1 MNIKK
6 IVSLALM
13 LCLILGFNSSYGQNQ
28 TTTVKGVV
36 TDDTG
41 MPLPGATVLLKGAT
55 IGVATDFD
63 GAYEISFPTAVSNIL
78 EYSYVSYEK
87 VSVTVKTAGIIEKN
101 VMLMPEQNQL
111 SEVVVVG
118 FGTKKKENL
127 TGAVSQ
133 IGGEALESR
142 PVLRADQALQG
153 VVAGLNIGTDSGGEL
168 DGNLN
173 INIRGIGT
181 IGEGSSGS
189 PLVLIDGIEGNLSSV
204 NPNDIENISVL
215 KDAAAASIYGS
226 RAPFGVVLV
235 TTKSGRKG
243 KTTISYSNNFRY
255 AFPINVPERMNA
267 LEYAYLLNDLS
278 VNTGGNPI
286 YREEAIQRIKDYQN
300 YKLAFGTQPNSSGTS
315 WLQNRAA
322 YGDTDWYDV
331 HLKSMSL
338 GQEHNLS
345 VSGGGEKVAYYA
357 SANYLG
363 QEGIFTYSDE
373 TFDRLSFNTKIDAA
387 LSDQFELSLNTRFMR
402 KNHDRPT
409 AQDERFYHNLS
420 RAVPTSPLYTP
431 YGDYME
437 NSMVQQLQE
446 GGRLLEQ
453 TDYLYNKLKL
463 TYEPIKDW
471 KIYGEFNSRIENHNN
486 SKHLAKIS
494 VVQPTLKSEYI
505 PIFSGYVPKIEVR
518 GWDIL
523 AITAPGQNYFEV
535 QNGQVNYSGINLY
548 SDYTK
553 SFGNHNFK
561 VLVGVQNELYKSHF
575 TRLGTDNIDSD
586 DRPFISQNGEKFVFE
601 SKGEWSNVGLFSR
614 LNYDYKER
622 YLLEANFRA
631 DGASRFPTNER
642 WGYFPSFSAGWNVA
656 KEAFWDNISTKINN
670 FKIRGSWG
678 VLGNQN
684 TNSFYPYFQNMSI
697 GNGNWA
703 VNGSVPSQL
712 PMPAPFST
720 SITWEKI
727 RSFNYGFDL
736 AVFKNRL
743 TATADIFERKTID
756 MIGPAPLKPGSFGA
770 TVPKTNN
777 AELVSKGWEIE
788 LGWKDLIGKDFS
800 YNLSVVLSDVKTK
813 VTKYSNPEKILFV
826 NGVDQFYEGKQLG
839 EIWGYQS
846 AGIAQSDL
854 EMSEW
859 LENNRPNFGTNW
871 EGGDI
876 KYIDLNG
883 DKLIDAGAQKLGDSG
898 DMSVIG
904 NSTPRYAFGI
914 NLGFRY
920 KMIDFSAFVQGVGKR
935 DALLSGS
942 AIYPGISQWQVAPYA
957 EHLDYFRA
965 FGAELGANFD
975 SYYPR
980 PYIGDKNYK
989 PQTHFLQ
996 DASYFRLKN
1005 LQIGFNVPQ
1014 DLLARLG
1021 ISSARIYMSG
1031 ENIYTHTNLRMFD
1044 PEGIQD
1050 LINGSG
1056 KTYPMSATY
1065 STGINVTF

>member
-1 MNIKK
+1 MNSIKLL
-6 IVSLALM
+6 SLTIFIC
-13 LCLILGFNSSYGQNQ
+13 LCFGIQSYGQNQ
-28 TTTVKGVV
+28 ITTVKGVV
-36 TDDTG
+36 TDELG
-41 MPLPGATVLLKGAT
+41 MPLPGATVLLKGTSKGA
-55 IGVATDFD
+55 ACDFD
-63 GAYEISFPTAVSNIL
+63 GFYEISFPSSSTNVL
-78 EYSYVSYEK
+78 EYRYVSYEMTSIAIK
-87 VSVTVKTAGIIEKN
+87 GTGTIVQDVSLKPSE
-101 VMLMPEQNQL
+101 NQL
-111 SEVVVVG
+111 DEVIVVG

-133 IGGEALESR
+133 VGSEVLESR
-142 PVLRADQALQG
+142 PILRADQALQG

-173 INIRGIGT
+173 INIRGVGT

-189 PLVLIDGIEGNLSSV
+189 PLVLIDGIEGSLSSV
-204 NPNDIENISVL
+204 NPNDIETVSVL

-226 RAPFGVVLV
+226 RAPFGVILV
-235 TTKSGRKG
+235 TTKSGKKG
-243 KTTISYSNNFRY
+243 KTTINYSNNFRY
-255 AFPINVPERMNA
+255 AIPVNIPDRMNS

-278 VNTGGNPI
+278 TNSGGNAI
-286 YREEAIQRIKDYQN
+286 YSEAAVQRIKDYRS
-300 YKLAFGTQPNSSGTS
+300 YKLAYGTEPNATGTN
-315 WLQNRAA
+315 WLLNRSA
-322 YGDTDWYDV
+322 YGDTDWYGI
-331 HLKSMSL
+331 HLKNMSL

-345 VSGGGEKVAYYA
+345 VSGGGDKITYYT

-363 QEGIFTYSDE
+363 QEGIFSFSDE
-373 TFDRLSFNTKIDAA
+373 TFDRLSFNTKIDAQ
-387 LSDQFELSLNTRFMR
+387 LSDKFELSINTRFMR

-420 RAVPTSPLYTP
+420 RSAPTSPLYTP

-486 SKHLAKIS
+486 TKHIARIS
-494 VVQPTLKSEYI
+494 VLQPNMKSEYI
-505 PIFSGYVPKIEVR
+505 PVFSGYVPKIEIKDW
-518 GWDIL
+518 GIQ

-535 QNGQVNYSGINLY
+535 QSGQVNYTGMNFY

-553 SFGNHNFK
+553 SYGDHNFK
-561 VLVGVQNELYKSHF
+561 ILVGVQNELYKSHF
-575 TRLGTDNIDSD
+575 SRLGTDNIDSD
-586 DRPFISQNGEKFVFE
+586 DRPFISQNGEKFVYE
-601 SKGEWSNVGLFSR
+601 SKGEWSNIGVFSR
-614 LNYDYKER
+614 LSYDYKER
-622 YLLEANFRA
+622 YLLELNFRA
-631 DGASRFPTNER
+631 DGASRFPSDQR
-642 WGYFPSFSAGWNVA
+642 WGYFPSVSAGWNIA
-656 KEAFWDNISTKINN
+656 KEGFWKRISTDINSL
-670 FKIRGSWG
+670 KVRGSWG

-703 VNGSVPSQL
+703 VDGSVPSQL

-727 RSFNYGFDL
+727 RSLNYGFDIS
-736 AVFKNRL
+736 VFKNRL
-743 TATADIFERKTID
+743 SATADIFERKTLD

-770 TVPKTNN
+770 TVPRTNN
-777 AELVSKGWEIE
+777 AELVSKGWELE
-788 LGWKDLIGKDFS
+788 LSWRDHINKDFS
-800 YNLSVVLSDVKTK
+800 YNAGFVLSDVKST

-826 NGVDQFYEGKQLG
+826 NGRDQFYEGKVLG

-846 AGIAQSDL
+846 GGIAQSDL

-859 LENNRPNFGTNW
+859 LQNNRPNFGTNW

-876 KYIDLNG
+876 KYRDLNG

-898 DMSVIG
+898 DMTVIG
-904 NSTPRYAFGI
+904 NSTPRYSFGV

-920 KMIDFSAFVQGVGKR
+920 KLIDVSAFVQGIAKR

-942 AIYPGISQWQVAPYA
+942 GVYPGISQWQMAPYA
-957 EHLDYFRA
+957 AHLDYFRA
-965 FGAELGANFD
+965 YGAELGPNLD

-1005 LQIGFNVPQ
+1005 LQIGFNLPESV
-1014 DLLARLG
+1014 LANFG
-1021 ISSARIYMSG
+1021 ITNARIYVSG
-1031 ENIYTHTNLRMFD
+1031 ENLYTYTKLRMFD

-1065 STGINVTF
+1065 STGLSVTF